1 MGQELTR
8 VSPRRLLPCGHP
20 GLPPNNDCGAF
31 STIPTAITI
40 IRRLY
45 KGLSL
50 SISTHTKFELNYKR
64 LYCIFMYTRLER
76 E

>member
-1 MGQELTR
+1 MGRELTR

-40 IRRLY
+40 IRRLC
-45 KGLSL
+45 KGSLQHTLKQEALISL
-50 SISTHTKFELNYKR
+50 SSFVSALVLSGVE
-64 LYCIFMYTRLER
+64 
-76 E
+76 